1 MVNTL
6 PRTQTPNK
14 VLSKQIIQL
23 YHRRRFQ
30 VKPIHGT
37 VSCCNSLGRDV
48 QGPGVAL
55 AEVMPS
61 REPGGGV
68 LTVKEMTT
76 ADDS

>member
-1 MVNTL
+1 ML
-6 PRTQTPNK
+6 QQPGK
-14 VLSKQIIQL
+14 
-23 YHRRRFQ
+23 
-30 VKPIHGT
+30 
-37 VSCCNSLGRDV
+37 GR